1 MKKLINQVILFTA
14 ILLYVSCSNDQSN
27 DIKTIYTKEF
37 ITKEVTSTFINR
49 NGTVYLTVSGTFKD
63 TDPNSNV
70 TERGFVY
77 GLSTA
82 PTVGNSNTELAIGP
96 GEDTSG
102 NFRSLEK
109 GKTYYIRG
117 YFKMSDGSF
126 FYGNEIQASTVVDFS
141 TTRTLKMTMRPDPFW
156 RSSTEMT
163 PQLDVTELTQ
173 ESPVELGFEYSLKDD
188 FSDSI
193 ISIVDLDM
201 NQNFRVTFYQKVL
214 SGLTPATK
222 YYFRPYAKYADGTI
236 TYGGV
241 STAELS
247 TV

>member
-1 MKKLINQVILFTA
+1 MKKIINQLALLFT
-14 ILLYVSCSNDQSN
+14 IITIVSCSNDTNN
-27 DIKTIYTKEF
+27 DFQIVHTKEF
-37 ITKEVTSTFINR
+37 LTKEAESTFINR
-49 NGTVYLTVSGTFKD
+49 NGTVYLTVSGSFKD
-63 TDPNSNV
+63 TDPDSKV
-70 TERGFVY
+70 TERGFVF
-77 GLSTA
+77 GLNSE
-82 PTVGNSNTELAIGP
+82 PTVGDSNTEIAIGP
-96 GEDTSG
+96 QDNVTG
-102 NFRSLEK
+102 NLRSLEK

-117 YFKMSDGSF
+117 YFKMNDGSF
-126 FYGNEIQASTVVDFS
+126 FYGNEIQASTEVDFS
-141 TTRTLKMTMRPDPFW
+141 TTRTLKMTMKPDPFW
-156 RSSTEMT
+156 RSTTEMT

-214 SGLTPATK
+214 SGLTPVTK

-236 TYGGV
+236 THGGV

-247 TV
+247 TN